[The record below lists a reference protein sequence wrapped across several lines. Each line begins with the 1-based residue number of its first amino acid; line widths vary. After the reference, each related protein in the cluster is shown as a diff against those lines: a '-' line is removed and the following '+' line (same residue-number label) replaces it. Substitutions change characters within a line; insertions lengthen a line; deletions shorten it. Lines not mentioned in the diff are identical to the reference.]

1 MGIGFNIKE
10 VLRNKGLTIKKLA
23 EMSNIPVNTLYSI
36 TKRDSNRIDKVI
48 LRRISNAL
56 EVDPAELLGLEAY
69 DDPSGEGAYLSPE
82 IANVNELLDE
92 ISMLDGFEGIGDDG
106 FLKFQPGSLAESVY
120 YAEITGAEDTKAR
133 FYRLFKA
140 FKRLNADGQQKAI
153 ERLEE
158 LAEIPR
164 YARGVEDADN
174 PKKDE

>member
-1 MGIGFNIKE
+1 MGVGFNIKE
-10 VLRNKGLTIKKLA
+10 ILRNKGLTIKKLA

-36 TKRDSNRIDKVI
+36 TKRDSKRIDKVI

-56 EVDPAELLGLEAY
+56 EVEPEELLGLEAY
-69 DDPSGEGAYLSPE
+69 DNSGGEAVYLLPE
-82 IANVNELLDE
+82 MAISDE
-92 ISMLDGFEGIGDDG
+92 ILNEVSRLDGFEGVDWSG
-106 FLKFQPGSLAESVY
+106 FPKFQPGSLAESVF
-120 YAEITGAEDTKAR
+120 YAEITGVEDTKAR